1 MNQKESRRL
10 SDYQRIVSY
19 LYEYHHGI
27 KGSNVGFAKI
37 EKRQNQL
44 RVYFHVKTNDQAL
57 EYKIYFYH
65 FHEGTMEGIF
75 LDTIRRNDTIIE
87 FKKNY
92 PVIEN
97 FEEMDG
103 FLIYHSNEHF
113 FGSQWKDLPIIIRS
127 FKPLEMPAA
136 EPETTE
142 TAEETKTTETENLSE
157 ASTENSEDKESTEN
171 LETPEISTSIQDTAN
186 IQESLKISESP
197 KTSGL
202 SEYIEA
208 LQLEKDA
215 KNIRHPDPV
224 KDFDWKEYPTLPMPP
239 SYGLDPSIKI
249 TLADLDQIPG
259 LDDNV
264 KANGFLLLNYGNFG
278 HLMLAKDADSGQR
291 YLGIPGVFDNEKAF
305 ISRLFGF
312 KTFITV
318 PLKPH
323 KTGTFGYFILP
334 V

>member
-75 LDTIRRNDTIIE
+75 LDTIRRSDAIIE

-113 FGSQWKDLPIIIRS
+113 FGSQWKELPIIIRS
-127 FKPLEMPAA
+127 FKPLEIPDAK
-136 EPETTE
+136 PEIVE
-142 TAEETKTTETENLSE
+142 TIEKTEETKETEE
-157 ASTENSEDKESTEN
+157 IEETEEIA
-171 LETPEISTSIQDTAN
+171 ET
-186 IQESLKISESP
+186 

-208 LQLEKDA
+208 LQLEKGA

-224 KDFDWKEYPTLPMPP
+224 KGFDWKEYPTLPMPL
-239 SYGLDPSIKI
+239 SYSLDPSIKI
-249 TLADLDQIPG
+249 TLKDLDQIPD

-291 YLGIPGVFDNEKAF
+291 YLGIPGIFDNEKAF

-323 KTGTFGYFILP
+323 KTGNFGYFILP
-334 V
+334 I

>member
-27 KGSNVGFAKI
+27 QGSNVGFAKI

-75 LDTIRRNDTIIE
+75 LDTIRRSDAIIE

-113 FGSQWKDLPIIIRS
+113 FGSQWKELPIIIRS
-127 FKPLEMPAA
+127 FKPLEIPDAK
-136 EPETTE
+136 PEIVE
-142 TAEETKTTETENLSE
+142 TIEKTEETKETEE
-157 ASTENSEDKESTEN
+157 IEETEEIA
-171 LETPEISTSIQDTAN
+171 ET
-186 IQESLKISESP
+186 

-224 KDFDWKEYPTLPMPP
+224 KGFDWKEYPTLPMPL
-239 SYGLDPSIKI
+239 SYSLDPSIKI
-249 TLADLDQIPG
+249 TLKDLDQIPD

-291 YLGIPGVFDNEKAF
+291 YLGIPGIFDNEKAF

-323 KTGTFGYFILP
+323 KTGNFGYFILP
-334 V
+334 I

>member
-75 LDTIRRNDTIIE
+75 LDTIRRSDAIIE

-113 FGSQWKDLPIIIRS
+113 FGSQWKELPIIIRS
-127 FKPLEMPAA
+127 FKPLEIPDAK
-136 EPETTE
+136 PKIVETIEKT
-142 TAEETKTTETENLSE
+142 EETKETEE
-157 ASTENSEDKESTEN
+157 IEETEETEEIA
-171 LETPEISTSIQDTAN
+171 ET
-186 IQESLKISESP
+186 

-215 KNIRHPDPV
+215 KNLRHPDPV
-224 KDFDWKEYPTLPMPP
+224 KDFDWKEYPTLPMPL
-239 SYGLDPSIKI
+239 SYSLDPSIKI
-249 TLADLDQIPG
+249 TLKDLDQIPD

-291 YLGIPGVFDNEKAF
+291 YLGIPGIFDNEKAF

-323 KTGTFGYFILP
+323 KTGNFGYFILP
-334 V
+334 I

>member
-75 LDTIRRNDTIIE
+75 LDTIRRSDAIIE

-113 FGSQWKDLPIIIRS
+113 FGSQWKELPIIIRI
-127 FKPLEMPAA
+127 FKPLEIPDAK
-136 EPETTE
+136 PEIVE
-142 TAEETKTTETENLSE
+142 TIEKTEETKETEE
-157 ASTENSEDKESTEN
+157 IEETEEIA
-171 LETPEISTSIQDTAN
+171 ET
-186 IQESLKISESP
+186 

-224 KDFDWKEYPTLPMPP
+224 KGFDWKEYPTLPMPL
-239 SYGLDPSIKI
+239 SYSLDPSIKI
-249 TLADLDQIPG
+249 TLKDLDQIPD

-291 YLGIPGVFDNEKAF
+291 YLGIPGIFDNEKAF

-323 KTGTFGYFILP
+323 KTGNFGYFILP
-334 V
+334 I

>member
-75 LDTIRRNDTIIE
+75 LDTIRRSDAIIE

-113 FGSQWKDLPIIIRS
+113 FGSQWKELPIIIRS
-127 FKPLEMPAA
+127 FKPLEIPDAK
-136 EPETTE
+136 PEIVE
-142 TAEETKTTETENLSE
+142 TIEKTEETKETEE
-157 ASTENSEDKESTEN
+157 TEEIEEIEETEEIEDTEEIA
-171 LETPEISTSIQDTAN
+171 ET
-186 IQESLKISESP
+186 

-224 KDFDWKEYPTLPMPP
+224 KGFDWKEYPTLPMPL
-239 SYGLDPSIKI
+239 SYSLDPSIKI
-249 TLADLDQIPG
+249 TLKDLDQIPD

-291 YLGIPGVFDNEKAF
+291 YLGIPGIFDNEKAF

-318 PLKPH
+318 PLNPH
-323 KTGTFGYFILP
+323 KTGNFGYFILP
-334 V
+334 I

>member
-75 LDTIRRNDTIIE
+75 LDTIRRSDAIIE

-113 FGSQWKDLPIIIRS
+113 FGSQWKELPIIIRS
-127 FKPLEMPAA
+127 FKPLEIPDAK
-136 EPETTE
+136 PEIVE
-142 TAEETKTTETENLSE
+142 TIEKTEETKETEE
-157 ASTENSEDKESTEN
+157 IEETEEIA
-171 LETPEISTSIQDTAN
+171 ET
-186 IQESLKISESP
+186 

-215 KNIRHPDPV
+215 KNIRHPDP
-224 KDFDWKEYPTLPMPP
+224 DNGFDWKEYPTLPMPL
-239 SYGLDPSIKI
+239 SSSLDPSIKI
-249 TLADLDQIPG
+249 TLKDLDQIPD

-291 YLGIPGVFDNEKAF
+291 YLGIPGIFDNEKAF

-323 KTGTFGYFILP
+323 KTGNFGYFILP
-334 V
+334 I

>member
-75 LDTIRRNDTIIE
+75 LDTIRRSDAIIE

-113 FGSQWKDLPIIIRS
+113 FGSQWKELPIIIRS
-127 FKPLEMPAA
+127 FKPLEIPDAK
-136 EPETTE
+136 PEIVE
-142 TAEETKTTETENLSE
+142 TIEKTEETKETKETEE
-157 ASTENSEDKESTEN
+157 TEEIA
-171 LETPEISTSIQDTAN
+171 ET
-186 IQESLKISESP
+186 

-224 KDFDWKEYPTLPMPP
+224 KGFDWKEYPTLPMPL
-239 SYGLDPSIKI
+239 SYSLDPSIKI
-249 TLADLDQIPG
+249 TLKDLDQIPD

-291 YLGIPGVFDNEKAF
+291 YLGIPGIFDNEKAF

-323 KTGTFGYFILP
+323 KTGNFGYFILP
-334 V
+334 I

>member
-75 LDTIRRNDTIIE
+75 LDTIRRSDAIIE

-113 FGSQWKDLPIIIRS
+113 FGSQWKELPIIIRS
-127 FKPLEMPAA
+127 FKPLEIPDVK
-136 EPETTE
+136 PEIVE
-142 TAEETKTTETENLSE
+142 TIEKTEETKETEE
-157 ASTENSEDKESTEN
+157 TEEIEEIEETEEIEDTEEIA
-171 LETPEISTSIQDTAN
+171 ET
-186 IQESLKISESP
+186 

-224 KDFDWKEYPTLPMPP
+224 KGFDWKEYPTLPMPL
-239 SYGLDPSIKI
+239 SYSLDPSIKI
-249 TLADLDQIPG
+249 TLKDLDQIPD

-291 YLGIPGVFDNEKAF
+291 YLGIPGIFDNEKAF

-323 KTGTFGYFILP
+323 KTGNFGYFILP
-334 V
+334 I

>member
-10 SDYQRIVSY
+10 SDYQRIVPIYMNITMESKVPM
-19 LYEYHHGI
+19 LVLQ
-27 KGSNVGFAKI
+27 KL

-113 FGSQWKDLPIIIRS
+113 FGSQWERS
-127 FKPLEMPAA
+127 ADHYPKFKPLEMPAA

-142 TAEETKTTETENLSE
+142 TAEETKTNR
-157 ASTENSEDKESTEN
+157 NRK
-171 LETPEISTSIQDTAN
+171 SI
-186 IQESLKISESP
+186 
-197 KTSGL
+197 
-202 SEYIEA
+202 
-208 LQLEKDA
+208 
-215 KNIRHPDPV
+215 
-224 KDFDWKEYPTLPMPP
+224 
-239 SYGLDPSIKI
+239 
-249 TLADLDQIPG
+249 
-259 LDDNV
+259 
-264 KANGFLLLNYGNFG
+264 
-278 HLMLAKDADSGQR
+278 
-291 YLGIPGVFDNEKAF
+291 
-305 ISRLFGF
+305 
-312 KTFITV
+312 
-318 PLKPH
+318 
-323 KTGTFGYFILP
+323 
-334 V
+334 

>member
-27 KGSNVGFAKI
+27 KGSNVSFAKI

-75 LDTIRRNDTIIE
+75 LDTIRRSDAIIE

-113 FGSQWKDLPIIIRS
+113 FGSQWKELPIIIRS
-127 FKPLEMPAA
+127 FKPLEIPDAK
-136 EPETTE
+136 PEIVE
-142 TAEETKTTETENLSE
+142 TIEKTEETKETEE
-157 ASTENSEDKESTEN
+157 IEETEEIA
-171 LETPEISTSIQDTAN
+171 ET
-186 IQESLKISESP
+186 

-224 KDFDWKEYPTLPMPP
+224 KGFDWKEYPTLPMPL
-239 SYGLDPSIKI
+239 SYSLDPSIKI
-249 TLADLDQIPG
+249 TLKDLDQIPD

-291 YLGIPGVFDNEKAF
+291 YLGIPGIFDNEKAF

-323 KTGTFGYFILP
+323 KTGNFGYFILP

>member
-75 LDTIRRNDTIIE
+75 LDTIRRNDAIIE

-113 FGSQWKDLPIIIRS
+113 FGSQWKELPIIIRS
-127 FKPLEMPAA
+127 FKPLEIPDAK
-136 EPETTE
+136 PEIVE
-142 TAEETKTTETENLSE
+142 TIEKTEETKETKETEE
-157 ASTENSEDKESTEN
+157 IEETE
-171 LETPEISTSIQDTAN
+171 ET
-186 IQESLKISESP
+186 

-224 KDFDWKEYPTLPMPP
+224 KGFDWKEYPTLPMPL
-239 SYGLDPSIKI
+239 SYSLDPSIKI
-249 TLADLDQIPG
+249 TLKDLDQIPD

-291 YLGIPGVFDNEKAF
+291 YLGIPGIFDNEKAF

-323 KTGTFGYFILP
+323 KTGNFGYFILP
-334 V
+334 I

>member
-75 LDTIRRNDTIIE
+75 LDTIRRSDAIIE

-113 FGSQWKDLPIIIRS
+113 FGSQWKELPIIIRS
-127 FKPLEMPAA
+127 FKPLEIPDAK
-136 EPETTE
+136 PEIVE
-142 TAEETKTTETENLSE
+142 TIEKTEETKETEEIEETEEIAE
-157 ASTENSEDKESTEN
+157 A
-171 LETPEISTSIQDTAN
+171 
-186 IQESLKISESP
+186 

-224 KDFDWKEYPTLPMPP
+224 KGFDWKEYPTLPMPL
-239 SYGLDPSIKI
+239 SYSLDPSIKI
-249 TLADLDQIPG
+249 TLKDLDQIPD

-291 YLGIPGVFDNEKAF
+291 YLGIPGIFDNEKAF

-323 KTGTFGYFILP
+323 KTGNFGYFILP
-334 V
+334 I

>member
-75 LDTIRRNDTIIE
+75 LDTIRRSDAIIE

-113 FGSQWKDLPIIIRS
+113 FGSQWKELPIIIRS
-127 FKPLEMPAA
+127 FKPLEIPDAK
-136 EPETTE
+136 PEIVE
-142 TAEETKTTETENLSE
+142 TIEKTEETKETEE
-157 ASTENSEDKESTEN
+157 IEEIEEIA
-171 LETPEISTSIQDTAN
+171 ET
-186 IQESLKISESP
+186 

-224 KDFDWKEYPTLPMPP
+224 KGFDWKEYPTLPMPL
-239 SYGLDPSIKI
+239 SYSLDPSIKI
-249 TLADLDQIPG
+249 TLKDLDQIPD

-291 YLGIPGVFDNEKAF
+291 YLGIPGIFDNEKAF

-323 KTGTFGYFILP
+323 KTGNFGYFILP

>member
-75 LDTIRRNDTIIE
+75 LDTIRRNDAIIE

-113 FGSQWKDLPIIIRS
+113 FGSQWKELPIIIRS
-127 FKPLEMPAA
+127 FKPLEIPDAK
-136 EPETTE
+136 PEIVE
-142 TAEETKTTETENLSE
+142 TIEKTEETKETKETEE
-157 ASTENSEDKESTEN
+157 TEEIA
-171 LETPEISTSIQDTAN
+171 ET
-186 IQESLKISESP
+186 

-215 KNIRHPDPV
+215 KNIRHPNPV
-224 KDFDWKEYPTLPMPP
+224 KGFDWKEYPTLPMPL
-239 SYGLDPSIKI
+239 SYSLDPSIKI
-249 TLADLDQIPG
+249 TLKDLDQIPD

-291 YLGIPGVFDNEKAF
+291 YLGIPGIFDNEKAF

-323 KTGTFGYFILP
+323 KTGNFGYFILP
-334 V
+334 I

>member
-75 LDTIRRNDTIIE
+75 LDTIRRSDAIIE

-113 FGSQWKDLPIIIRS
+113 FGSQWKELPIIIRS
-127 FKPLEMPAA
+127 FKPLEIPDAK
-136 EPETTE
+136 PEIVE
-142 TAEETKTTETENLSE
+142 TIEKTEETKETEE
-157 ASTENSEDKESTEN
+157 IEEIEEIEETEETEEIA
-171 LETPEISTSIQDTAN
+171 ET
-186 IQESLKISESP
+186 

-224 KDFDWKEYPTLPMPP
+224 KGFDWKEYPTLPMPL
-239 SYGLDPSIKI
+239 SYSLDPSIKI
-249 TLADLDQIPG
+249 TLKDLDQIPD

-264 KANGFLLLNYGNFG
+264 
-278 HLMLAKDADSGQR
+278 
-291 YLGIPGVFDNEKAF
+291 KAF

-323 KTGTFGYFILP
+323 KTGNFGYFILP
-334 V
+334 I

>member
-75 LDTIRRNDTIIE
+75 LDTIRRSDAIIE

-113 FGSQWKDLPIIIRS
+113 FGSQWKELPIIIRS
-127 FKPLEMPAA
+127 FKPLEIPDAK
-136 EPETTE
+136 PEIVE
-142 TAEETKTTETENLSE
+142 TIEKTEETKETEE
-157 ASTENSEDKESTEN
+157 IEETEEIA
-171 LETPEISTSIQDTAN
+171 ET
-186 IQESLKISESP
+186 

-224 KDFDWKEYPTLPMPP
+224 KGFDWKEYPTLPMPL
-239 SYGLDPSIKI
+239 SYSLDPSIKI
-249 TLADLDQIPG
+249 TLKDLDQIPD

-291 YLGIPGVFDNEKAF
+291 YLGILGIFENEKAF

-323 KTGTFGYFILP
+323 KTGNFGYFILP
-334 V
+334 I

>member
-65 FHEGTMEGIF
+65 FHEGTMKGIF
-75 LDTIRRNDTIIE
+75 LDTIRRNDAIIE

-113 FGSQWKDLPIIIRS
+113 FGSQWKELPIIIRS
-127 FKPLEMPAA
+127 FKPLEIPDAK
-136 EPETTE
+136 PEIVE
-142 TAEETKTTETENLSE
+142 TIEKTEETKETKETEEIEEIEEIAE
-157 ASTENSEDKESTEN
+157 A
-171 LETPEISTSIQDTAN
+171 
-186 IQESLKISESP
+186 

-224 KDFDWKEYPTLPMPP
+224 KGFDWKEYPTLPMPL
-239 SYGLDPSIKI
+239 SYSLDPSIKI
-249 TLADLDQIPG
+249 TLKDLDQIPD

-291 YLGIPGVFDNEKAF
+291 YLGIPGIFDNEKAF

-323 KTGTFGYFILP
+323 KTGNFGYFILP
-334 V
+334 I

>member
-75 LDTIRRNDTIIE
+75 LDTIRRSDAIIE

-113 FGSQWKDLPIIIRS
+113 FGSQWKELPIIIRS
-127 FKPLEMPAA
+127 FKPLEIPDAK
-136 EPETTE
+136 PEIVE
-142 TAEETKTTETENLSE
+142 TIEKTEETKETEE
-157 ASTENSEDKESTEN
+157 IEETEETE
-171 LETPEISTSIQDTAN
+171 ETEEIAET
-186 IQESLKISESP
+186 

-208 LQLEKDA
+208 LQLEKD
-215 KNIRHPDPV
+215 
-224 KDFDWKEYPTLPMPP
+224 PTLPMPL
-239 SYGLDPSIKI
+239 SYSLDPSIKI
-249 TLADLDQIPG
+249 TLKDLDQIPD

-291 YLGIPGVFDNEKAF
+291 YLGIPGIFDNEKAF

-323 KTGTFGYFILP
+323 KTGNFGYFILP
-334 V
+334 I

>member
-75 LDTIRRNDTIIE
+75 LDTIRRSDAIIE

-113 FGSQWKDLPIIIRS
+113 FGSQWKELPIIIRS
-127 FKPLEMPAA
+127 FKPLEIPDAK
-136 EPETTE
+136 PEIVE
-142 TAEETKTTETENLSE
+142 TIEKTEETKETEE
-157 ASTENSEDKESTEN
+157 TEEIEDTEEIA
-171 LETPEISTSIQDTAN
+171 ET
-186 IQESLKISESP
+186 

-224 KDFDWKEYPTLPMPP
+224 KGFDWKEYPTLPMPL
-239 SYGLDPSIKI
+239 SYSLDPSIKI
-249 TLADLDQIPG
+249 TLKDLDQIPD

-291 YLGIPGVFDNEKAF
+291 YLGIPGIFDNEKAF

-323 KTGTFGYFILP
+323 KTGNFGYFILP
-334 V
+334 I

>member
-75 LDTIRRNDTIIE
+75 LDTIRRSDAIIE

-113 FGSQWKDLPIIIRS
+113 FGSQWKELPIIIRS
-127 FKPLEMPAA
+127 FKPLEIPDA
-136 EPETTE
+136 
-142 TAEETKTTETENLSE
+142 K
-157 ASTENSEDKESTEN
+157 
-171 LETPEISTSIQDTAN
+171 PEIVETI
-186 IQESLKISESP
+186 E
-197 KTSGL
+197 KT
-202 SEYIEA
+202 E
-208 LQLEKDA
+208 
-215 KNIRHPDPV
+215 
-224 KDFDWKEYPTLPMPP
+224 
-239 SYGLDPSIKI
+239 
-249 TLADLDQIPG
+249 
-259 LDDNV
+259 
-264 KANGFLLLNYGNFG
+264 
-278 HLMLAKDADSGQR
+278 
-291 YLGIPGVFDNEKAF
+291 
-305 ISRLFGF
+305 
-312 KTFITV
+312 
-318 PLKPH
+318 
-323 KTGTFGYFILP
+323 
-334 V
+334 

>member
-75 LDTIRRNDTIIE
+75 LDTIRRSDAIIE

-113 FGSQWKDLPIIIRS
+113 FGSQWKELPIIIRS
-127 FKPLEMPAA
+127 FKPLEIPDAK
-136 EPETTE
+136 PEIVE
-142 TAEETKTTETENLSE
+142 TIEKTEETKETEE
-157 ASTENSEDKESTEN
+157 IEEIEETEETE
-171 LETPEISTSIQDTAN
+171 ETEEIAET
-186 IQESLKISESP
+186 

-224 KDFDWKEYPTLPMPP
+224 KGFDWKEYPTLPMPL
-239 SYGLDPSIKI
+239 SYSLDPSIKI
-249 TLADLDQIPG
+249 TLKDLDQIPD

-291 YLGIPGVFDNEKAF
+291 YLGIPGIFDNELSL
-305 ISRLFGF
+305 IH
-312 KTFITV
+312 I
-318 PLKPH
+318 
-323 KTGTFGYFILP
+323 
-334 V
+334 